1 MAKSGLINPWSLSTT
16 VRNPERLV
24 GFLSALDEMEGAV
37 WDKEAQVR
45 FQTILIQ
52 RRLYGYGEPQFY
64 AGLDEPDIRL
74 LESEEPLAF
83 ADARRI
89 FSQKRYEDPPMR
101 GRNSYKPLEKFGF
114 ARTRNKYVEVTPLG
128 RELLAPDAD
137 WGNTLLKPLV
147 KWQLPNPVEARGF
160 SSAKGYNIK
169 PFVGTL
175 RLIARVNAICAER
188 GLNAHGVSVEEF
200 RVFALTLIDWRN
212 IEEAATRILDIR
224 ALNTQ
229 ESKQAAYAAWTER
242 FDKRHLV
249 DYGDNAIRY
258 FRLTRF
264 IRFRGDGRFIDLEP
278 QRALEIQALFDSD
291 DASPGATDAAY
302 QDYLCDPDL
311 ELLPWVERSRLIQT
325 YEEMKERIEE
335 SVGADPRLALIDDP
349 ARAETQELANAIE
362 ALRREF
368 RVIQRRAAE
377 DEWRTPEKTRECV
390 HAWAG
395 LSAMKRAA
403 DCSPVDLERHAANAL
418 MSLDAARQIIPNYP
432 IGDDGQPTATA
443 PGNGADIECFYASF
457 NVACE
462 VTLTRG
468 SRQWMSEAYP
478 VQRHVKEFGQKH
490 QLQTYGLFIAP
501 IIHRDTL
508 DAFWGARQGVYQGEK
523 ISIFPLT
530 FAHFAQ
536 ALEACS
542 DARADGIEI
551 TESAVRALYEALE
564 SATDQAESANR
575 WMAAISDGIAAWRA
589 DLLGE
594 RLS

>member
-1 MAKSGLINPWSLSTT
+1 MAKNGLINPWSLSTT

-24 GFLSALDEMEGAV
+24 GFLSALDEIEGAV
-37 WDKEAQVR
+37 WDREAQVR
-45 FQTILIQ
+45 LQTILIQ
-52 RRLYGYGEPQFY
+52 RRLYGYGNRQFY
-64 AGLDEPDIRL
+64 SGLDERDIGL
-74 LESEEPLAF
+74 IESEEPMAF
-83 ADARRI
+83 ADAQRI

-114 ARTRNKYVEVTPLG
+114 ARTRDKRIEVTPLG

-147 KWQLPNPVEARGF
+147 KWQLPNPVESLGF
-160 SSAKGYNIK
+160 SSRKGYNIK

-212 IEEAATRILDIR
+212 IEEAATTILDIR

-229 ESKQAAYAAWTER
+229 ESKQAAYAAWAER

-291 DASPGATDAAY
+291 DASPRALDDAY
-302 QDYLCDPDL
+302 QGHLCNPDW

-325 YEEMKERIEE
+325 YEEVRKRIED
-335 SVGADPRLALIDDP
+335 SADADARMAIIDDP
-349 ARAETQELANAIE
+349 AQAGTQELVSVIE
-362 ALRREF
+362 ALRQEH
-368 RVIQRRAAE
+368 RVIQRRAAS
-377 DEWRTPEKTRECV
+377 DEWRTLEKTRECV
-390 HAWAG
+390 KDWAG

-403 DCSPVDLERHAANAL
+403 DCSPLDLERHAANAL
-418 MSLDAARQIIPNYP
+418 MSLDAAQRIIPNYP
-432 IGDDGQPTATA
+432 VGDDGQPTATA
-443 PGNGADIECFYASF
+443 PGNGADIECFYTGF

-490 QLQTYGLFIAP
+490 QRQTYGLFLAP

-508 DAFWGARQGVYQGEK
+508 DAFWGARQGIYQGEK
-523 ISIFPLT
+523 IAIFPLT
-530 FAHFAQ
+530 FAHFTQ
-536 ALEACS
+536 TLEACAA
-542 DARADGIEI
+542 ARADGIEI
-551 TESAVRALYEALE
+551 TEGAVRAFYEVLE
-564 SATDQAESANR
+564 RATGRAQTANQ

-589 DLLGE
+589 DLLGK

>member
-1 MAKSGLINPWSLSTT
+1 M
-16 VRNPERLV
+16 

-64 AGLDEPDIRL
+64 AGLDEPDRLL
-74 LESEEPLAF
+74 LESEKPLAF

-160 SSAKGYNIK
+160 SPQKGYNIK

-175 RLIARVNAICAER
+175 RLISRVNDLCAER
-188 GLNAHGVSVEEF
+188 GLNPHGVSVEEF
-200 RVFALTLIDWRN
+200 RIFALTLIDWRN
-212 IEEAATRILDIR
+212 IEDAAMRILDIR

-229 ESKQAAYAAWTER
+229 ESKQSAYTAWTER
-242 FDKRHLV
+242 FDKRHLA

-278 QRALEIQALFDSD
+278 QRALEIKALFDSD
-291 DASPGATDAAY
+291 DASPRATGVAY
-302 QDYLCDPDL
+302 QDYLCNPDL
-311 ELLPWVERSRLIQT
+311 ELLPWVERSRLIET
-325 YEEMKERIEE
+325 YEEIKRRIEE
-335 SVGADPRLALIDDP
+335 SVGADPRTALIDDP
-349 ARAETQELANAIE
+349 ARAETQELVNAIE

-368 RVIQRRAAE
+368 RVTQRRAAE

-390 HAWAG
+390 QAWAG

-403 DCSPVDLERHAANAL
+403 DCSPIDLERHAANAL

-432 IGDDGQPTATA
+432 VGDDGQPTSTA
-443 PGNGADIECFYASF
+443 PGNGADIECFYAGF

-490 QLQTYGLFIAP
+490 QLQTYGLFLAP
-501 IIHRDTL
+501 IIHQDTL

-523 ISIFPLT
+523 LAIFPLT
-530 FAHFAQ
+530 FAHFTQ

-551 TESAVRALYEALE
+551 TESAVKAFYEALE
-564 SATDQAESANR
+564 SATEQAQTANQ
-575 WMAAISDGIAAWRA
+575 WMAAINDGIAAWRTE
-589 DLLGE
+589 LLGK